1 MHQQACLL
9 QYNLFSTGIFVI
21 IHSTVTVPEGVNS
34 VKLLA
39 NVSSKRHRLDLTR
52 SRCFGHDGP
61 I

>member
-9 QYNLFSTGIFVI
+9 RHSLFSTGIFVI
-21 IHSTVTVPEGVNS
+21 IHSIVTVPEGVNS
-34 VKLLA
+34 VKHLA

-61 I
+61 L